1 MRISDCDFRAVGKN
15 FLKSGAAARLA
26 RDARA
31 RFMSRRTSALILGAA
46 LLAAGCR
53 STCGDRPGCFTANTR
68 ADAPCRLTGSGPPGE
83 GCYDAITGQ
92 PVPCPPTMLVPGG
105 TIPGG
110 AIPGGP
116 APRADELPFPGPADM
131 IPAPGV
137 PSAPPSVAP
146 PPGLGAGNTGKG
158 EPAGKTAAKH

>member
-1 MRISDCDFRAVGKN
+1 
-15 FLKSGAAARLA
+15 
-26 RDARA
+26 
-31 RFMSRRTSALILGAA
+31 MSRRTSALILGAA

-92 PVPCPPTMLVPGG
+92 PVPCPPTMLVPGT

-116 APRADELPFPGPADM
+116 APRPDELPFPTDM
-131 IPAPGV
+131 IPSPGV

-146 PPGLGAGNTGKG
+146 PPGLGVGVGNTGKG
-158 EPAGKTAAKH
+158 EPTGKTAAKQ